1 MEVWIGKIMNT
12 HGKQV
17 LWVDRPVAALLI
29 GTHRAELKMDAYQR
43 ALFLFLLFFNLRYT
57 VTFNFKLFYSNE
69 K

>member
-1 MEVWIGKIMNT
+1 MNT

-43 ALFLFLLFFNLRYT
+43 ALFLFLLFFNLR
-57 VTFNFKLFYSNE
+57 
-69 K
+69 